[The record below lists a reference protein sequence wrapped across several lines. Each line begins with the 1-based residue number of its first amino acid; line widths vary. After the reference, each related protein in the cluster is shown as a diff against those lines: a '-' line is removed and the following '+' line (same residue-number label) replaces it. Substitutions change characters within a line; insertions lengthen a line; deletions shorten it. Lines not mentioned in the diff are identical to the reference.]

1 MIPWDDFCCCLLDDD
16 EQSVVWVNRGLQLQ
30 LVQLERDLRPE
41 VQVVVAVGDDDP
53 HAVLHG
59 LVKAGVVVLGA
70 TSPVDQQHLSRPN
83 LDKMLSTSRLFF
95 QDQPPDRRRAP
106 EALCTGCSSRRTR
119 RWSARR
125 RWWWRRSGGRGGRPS
140 PSRWCPRPGLPWP
153 GHHCSPLPNTIDQK
167 LKQLLDFS
175 PWQVESTR

>member
-1 MIPWDDFCCCLLDDD
+1 MISVIPRDDFCCCLLDDD

-70 TSPVDQQHLSRPN
+70 TSPVDQQHLSRSNP
-83 LDKMLSTSRLFF
+83 LVGGELLKRFV
-95 QDQPPDRRRAP
+95 RA
-106 EALCTGCSSRRTR
+106 TR
-119 RWSARR
+119 PVVHEDGRH
-125 RWWWRRSGGRGGRPS
+125 SGGDDGGDLVEEEAVLHRPRDVQGLACRGQDIIAH
-140 PSRWCPRPGLPWP
+140 L
-153 GHHCSPLPNTIDQK
+153 
-167 LKQLLDFS
+167 
-175 PWQVESTR
+175 